1 MALAPQVLDA
11 VTQELHCNDGHAG
24 VPPVQTPVRRWVME
38 PAEFVGQATVWVSVS
53 GAHKHESMV
62 VAAKVFLSARK
73 RKVTLVDDDSL
84 HWVAIKLS
92 LVMSPRAF
100 CKFCVRC
107 STKIPCE
114 REDKAGIR
122 DLHCTAHGRAGPK
135 ETDGLYP
142 GVSVCTQK
150 HKPVFVCNVDKLEH
164 FYAF

>member
-73 RKVTLVDDDSL
+73 RNVTLVDDDSL
-84 HWVAIKLS
+84 HWAATKLS
-92 LVMSPRAF
+92 SVISPRLF
-100 CKFCVRC
+100 CRFCVR
-107 STKIPCE
+107 
-114 REDKAGIR
+114 
-122 DLHCTAHGRAGPK
+122 
-135 ETDGLYP
+135 
-142 GVSVCTQK
+142 
-150 HKPVFVCNVDKLEH
+150 
-164 FYAF
+164 